1 MQTIKGVIMD
11 LDGTVLDSAHVWEQV
26 DVTFLERRGFA
37 VPPDYVDAISA
48 IGFARA
54 ADYTIARF
62 GLEEEPEAVM
72 REWFELAKQAYAVDV
87 GLKPGAA
94 EYLAFLQG
102 KGIPVAIATSNHAE
116 LYKAALDSNKI
127 ADYFIAHTVASEVT
141 TGKDEPDIYHLA
153 ATKLGLKASE
163 CLVFEDLVPAV
174 LGAKKA
180 GATVIGVFDEAMK
193 HHFDSLR
200 AVADRVIYD
209 FREMIT
215 ETEE

>member
-11 LDGTVLDSAHVWEQV
+11 LDGTVLDSAHVWERV
-26 DVTFLERRGFA
+26 DVNFLERRGFT
-37 VPPDYVDAISA
+37 VPSDYVDAISA

-62 GLEEEPEAVM
+62 GLSEKPEAVM
-72 REWFELAKQAYAVDV
+72 QEWFDLAKQAYALDV

-94 EYLAFLQG
+94 EYLAYLQG
-102 KGIPVAIATSNHAE
+102 QGIPVVIATSNHAE
-116 LYKAALDSNKI
+116 LYQAALDSNGI
-127 ADYFIAHTVASEVT
+127 TDFFAAHTVAAEVT

-153 ATKLGLKASE
+153 ASKLGLSASQ
-163 CLVFEDLVPAV
+163 CMVFEDLVPAV
-174 LGAKKA
+174 QGAKKA

-193 HHFDSLR
+193 HHFDKLR

-209 FREMIT
+209 FREMIV
-215 ETEE
+215 